1 MLEAYYI
8 FIENKILS
16 IKMATAC
23 SATAN
28 VNKQLQRKKK
38 KKLSKSEHPRVVTGV
53 GGHL

>member
-23 SATAN
+23 SATASI
-28 VNKQLQRKKK
+28 NKQLQREKKAIQI
-38 KKLSKSEHPRVVTGV
+38 
-53 GGHL
+53 